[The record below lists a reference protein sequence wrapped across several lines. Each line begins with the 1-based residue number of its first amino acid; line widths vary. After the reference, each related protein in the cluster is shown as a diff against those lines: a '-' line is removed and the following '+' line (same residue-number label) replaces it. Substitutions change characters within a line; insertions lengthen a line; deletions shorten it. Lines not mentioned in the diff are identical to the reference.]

1 MLMYKLIAIGVAVSL
16 ILFGVWYYGNKQY
29 LSCVAA
35 TRLEIIEQIQKSE
48 GLKNEEAKKATAAAR
63 DAARRVCE
71 QYGLSPEACDE
82 F

>member
-29 LSCVAA
+29 LSGVAA
-35 TRLEIIEQIQKSE
+35 TRLETIEQIQKSE

-71 QYGLSPEACDE
+71 RYKLSPETCDE